1 MATSEHAAAGKREI
15 LEGAMAVAHAVA
27 RCRPEVVAAYP
38 ITPQTHISEELSQIV
53 ADGDLD
59 AEFVKVESEFGAA
72 SVCLGASAAGAR
84 AYTAT
89 SSQGLILMTEVLWNM
104 AGMRLPVV
112 LACANRS
119 VSAPLSI
126 WVDHQDAESIRDS
139 GIVQLYAEDTQEA
152 CDQHVIAFKVAEDRR
167 VLLPVMVNLDGF
179 LLTHVFEPT
188 ELPDQ
193 AITDAF
199 LPPYQAVLKLDVDH
213 PATFGAFTEPDKC
226 MEGRWMVHDAC
237 LRSLGVI
244 EEVSA
249 AFAKAFGRPSGGLL
263 EEYKSR
269 DAETIL
275 VAKGSLCGTIKD
287 VVDEERDK
295 GRKVGLVRLKVFR
308 PWPKAAVLGA
318 LGHARRIAVI
328 ERGASFGSGG
338 VMTPEVKE
346 TLYDAGKMVPVSGF
360 CVQLGGREVTPDG
373 LHEIIERVSKGDK
386 QKAYEYFGLRTE
398 ILPDL
403 VPEG

>member
-1 MATSEHAAAGKREI
+1 MGKQEI
-15 LEGAMAVAHAVA
+15 LEGAMAVAHTVA

-53 ADGDLD
+53 ADGELD

-72 SVCLGASAAGAR
+72 SVVLGASAAGAR

-89 SSQGLILMTEVLWNM
+89 SSQGLMLMAEVLWNM

-112 LACANRS
+112 LGCANRS

-126 WVDHQDAESIRDS
+126 WCDHQDAESIRDC
-139 GIVQLYAEDTQEA
+139 GIIQLYAEDSQEA
-152 CDQHVIAFKVAEDRR
+152 CDMHVIAFKVAEDRR

-179 LLTHVFEPT
+179 ILTHVFEPT

-193 AITDAF
+193 ALTDAF
-199 LPPYQAVLKLDVDH
+199 LGKYEALVKLD
-213 PATFGAFTEPDKC
+213 PANPVSFGCFTEPDKC
-226 MEGRWMVHDAC
+226 MEGRWMIHDAC

-244 EEVSA
+244 EEVSRN
-249 AFAKAFGRPSGGLL
+249 FAKAFGRASGGIL

-275 VAKGSLCGTIKD
+275 VCKGSVSGTIKD
-287 VVDEERDK
+287 VVDELREK
-295 GRKVGLVRLKVFR
+295 GQKVGLVRLKVYR
-308 PWPKAAVLGA
+308 PFPRAQVVAALKGA
-318 LGHARRIAVI
+318 KHIAVI
-328 ERGASFGSGG
+328 ERGGSFGAGG
-338 VMTPEVKE
+338 IITPDLKDG
-346 TLYDAGKMVPVSGF
+346 LYDAGLRIPVSGF
-360 CVQLGGREVTPDG
+360 CVQLGGRELAPDG
-373 LHEIIERVSKGDK
+373 VREIIERVSGGE
-386 QKAYEYFGLRTE
+386 QVAYEYFRLKKE

-403 VPEG
+403 VPSAK

>member
-1 MATSEHAAAGKREI
+1 MAKAI

-38 ITPQTHISEELSQIV
+38 ITPQTHISEELSTIC
-53 ADGDLD
+53 ADGELD

-89 SSQGLILMTEVLWNM
+89 SSQGLMLMAEVLWNM

-126 WVDHQDAESIRDS
+126 WCDHQDAESIRDC
-139 GIVQLYAEDTQEA
+139 GVLQLYAEDAQEA
-152 CDQHVIAFKVAEDRR
+152 CDQHVIAFRVAEDRR

-179 LLTHVFEPT
+179 LLTHVFEPV

-193 AITDAF
+193 ELTDKF
-199 LPPYQAVLKLDVDH
+199 LGKYEALYKLD
-213 PATFGAFTEPDKC
+213 PENPMSFGCFTEPDKC
-226 MEGRWMVHDAC
+226 MEGRWMIHDAA
-237 LRSLGVI
+237 LRSLSVI

-249 AFAKAFGRPSGGLL
+249 AFAQAFGRNSGGLL
-263 EEYKSR
+263 EEYKSA
-269 DAETIL
+269 DAETVL
-275 VAKGSLCGTIKD
+275 VAKGSICGTIKD
-287 VVDEERDK
+287 VVDDLRDQ
-295 GRKVGLVRLKVFR
+295 GHKVGLVRVKTFR
-308 PWPKAAVLGA
+308 PFPRAALVKALAGA
-318 LGHARRIAVI
+318 KRIAVI
-328 ERGASFGSGG
+328 EKGGSFGSGG
-338 VMTPEVKE
+338 VMTPEIKDA
-346 TLYDAGKMVPVSGF
+346 LYDAGARMPVSGF

-373 LHEIIERVSKGDK
+373 IRQIIARIEKGE
-386 QKAYEYFGLRTE
+386 QVAYEYFGLKKN

-403 VPEG
+403 VPSK

>member
-1 MATSEHAAAGKREI
+1 MAAKQEI

-53 ADGDLD
+53 ADGELD

-72 SVCLGASAAGAR
+72 SVCLGASATGAR

-89 SSQGLILMTEVLWNM
+89 SSQGLMLMGEVLWNI
-104 AGMRLPVV
+104 AGMRLPIV

-126 WVDHQDAESIRDS
+126 WCDHQDAESVRDC
-139 GIVQLYAEDTQEA
+139 GVLQLYAEDSQEA
-152 CDQHVIAFKVAEDRR
+152 CDQHVIAFRVAEDRR

-193 AITDAF
+193 ALCDAF
-199 LPPYQAVLKLDVDH
+199 LGSYDAALKLDPAN

-226 MEGRWMVHDAC
+226 MEGRWMIHDAA
-237 LRSLGVI
+237 LRSLSVI

-249 AFAKAFGRPSGGLL
+249 EFAKVFGRPSGGLL
-263 EEYKSR
+263 EEYRSQ

-275 VAKGSLCGTIKD
+275 IAKGSICGTIKD
-287 VVDEERDK
+287 VIDQVRDEGK
-295 GRKVGLVRLKVFR
+295 KVGLVRIKTYR
-308 PWPKAAVLGA
+308 PWPKDA
-318 LGHARRIAVI
+318 LLKALASAKQVAVI
-328 ERGASFGSGG
+328 ERGASFGAGG

-346 TLYDAGKMVPVSGF
+346 TLYDAGKVIPVSGY
-360 CVQLGGREVTPDG
+360 CVQLGGREVPPDG
-373 LHEIIERVSKGDK
+373 FREIIDRTSKGQR
-386 QKAYEYFGLRTE
+386 QKAYEYFRLRTE

-403 VPEG
+403 VPTK

>member
-1 MATSEHAAAGKREI
+1 MGKPEI

-27 RCRPEVVAAYP
+27 KCRPEVIAAYP
-38 ITPQTHISEELSQIV
+38 ITPQTHISEELSTIV
-53 ADGDLD
+53 ADGELD

-72 SVCLGASAAGAR
+72 SVVLGASAAGAR

-89 SSQGLILMTEVLWNM
+89 SSQGLMLMAEVLWNM

-126 WVDHQDAESIRDS
+126 WCDHQDAESIRDC
-139 GIVQLYAEDTQEA
+139 GVIQLYAEDAQEA

-179 LLTHVFEPT
+179 LLTHVFEPV

-193 AITDAF
+193 ALCDAF
-199 LPPYQAVLKLDVDH
+199 LGKYEALYKLDVDN
-213 PATFGAFTEPDKC
+213 PMSFGCFTEPDKC
-226 MEGRWMVHDAC
+226 MEGRWMIHDAS

-249 AFAKAFGRPSGGLL
+249 EFAKRFGRSSGGLL

-269 DAETIL
+269 DAETVL
-275 VAKGSLCGTIKD
+275 VAKGSICGTIKD
-287 VVDEERDK
+287 VVDELREK
-295 GRKVGLVRLKVFR
+295 GRKIGLVRLKTFR
-308 PWPKAAVLGA
+308 PFPRAAVVNALRGA
-318 LGHARRIAVI
+318 REIAVI
-328 ERGASFGSGG
+328 EKGGSFGAGG
-338 VMTPEVKE
+338 VMTPDIKDG
-346 TLYDAGKMVPVSGF
+346 LYDAGLRMPVSGF

-373 LHEIIERVSKGDK
+373 IHEIIDRVSKGE
-386 QKAYEYFGLRTE
+386 QVAYEYFRLKKA

-403 VPEG
+403 VPSD

>member
-1 MATSEHAAAGKREI
+1 MAAKQEI

-53 ADGDLD
+53 ADGELD

-72 SVCLGASAAGAR
+72 SVCLGASATGAR

-89 SSQGLILMTEVLWNM
+89 SSQGLMLMGEVLWNI
-104 AGMRLPVV
+104 AGMRLPIV

-126 WVDHQDAESIRDS
+126 WCDHQDAESVRDC
-139 GIVQLYAEDTQEA
+139 GVLQLYAEDSQEA
-152 CDQHVIAFKVAEDRR
+152 CDQHVIAFRVAEDRR

-193 AITDAF
+193 ALCDAF
-199 LPPYQAVLKLDVDH
+199 LPPYDAALKLDPAN

-226 MEGRWMVHDAC
+226 MEGRWMIHDAA
-237 LRSLGVI
+237 LRSLSVI

-249 AFAKAFGRPSGGLL
+249 EFAKVFGRPSGGLL
-263 EEYKSR
+263 EEYRSQ

-275 VAKGSLCGTIKD
+275 IAKGSICGTIKD
-287 VVDEERDK
+287 VIDQVRDEGK
-295 GRKVGLVRLKVFR
+295 KVGLVRIKTYR
-308 PWPKAAVLGA
+308 PWPKDA
-318 LGHARRIAVI
+318 LLKALASAKQVAVI
-328 ERGASFGSGG
+328 ERGASFGAGG

-346 TLYDAGKMVPVSGF
+346 TLYDAGKVIPVSGY
-360 CVQLGGREVTPDG
+360 CVQLGGREVPPDG
-373 LHEIIERVSKGDK
+373 FREIIDRTSKGQR
-386 QKAYEYFGLRTE
+386 QKAYEYFRLRTE

-403 VPEG
+403 VPTK

>member
-1 MATSEHAAAGKREI
+1 MAGKQEI

-53 ADGDLD
+53 ADGELD

-72 SVCLGASAAGAR
+72 SVVLGASATGAR

-89 SSQGLILMTEVLWNM
+89 SSQGLMLMAEVLWNM

-126 WVDHQDAESIRDS
+126 WCDHQDAESVRDC
-139 GIVQLYAEDTQEA
+139 GILQIYAEDSQEA
-152 CDQHVIAFKVAEDRR
+152 CDMHVIAFKVAEDRR

-188 ELPDQ
+188 EIPDQ
-193 AITDAF
+193 ALCDQF
-199 LPPYQAVLKLDVDH
+199 LGTYEAALKLDIND

-226 MEGRWMVHDAC
+226 MEGRWMIHDAAV
-237 LRSLGVI
+237 RSLGVI

-249 AFAKAFGRPSGGLL
+249 AFAKAFGRDSGGLI

-275 VAKGSLCGTIKD
+275 MAKGSICGTIKD
-287 VVDEERDK
+287 VVDELRDA
-295 GRKVGLVRLKVFR
+295 GQKVGLVRIKTYR
-308 PWPKAAVLGA
+308 PWPTQAVLKA
-318 LGHARRIAVI
+318 IGHAKQVAVI
-328 ERGASFGSGG
+328 ERGGSFGAGG
-338 VMTPEVKE
+338 IMTPEVKE
-346 TLYDAGKMVPVSGF
+346 TLYDAGKMIPVSGF
-360 CVQLGGREVTPDG
+360 CLQLGGREVPPEG
-373 LHEIIERVSKGDK
+373 LREIIDRVSKGER
-386 QKAYEYFGLRTE
+386 QKAYEYFRLRQE

-403 VPEG
+403 VPSK

>member
-1 MATSEHAAAGKREI
+1 

-72 SVCLGASAAGAR
+72 SVVLGASAAGAR
-84 AYTAT
+84 TYTAT

-112 LACANRS
+112 LGCANRS
-119 VSAPLSI
+119 LSAPLSI
-126 WVDHQDAESIRDS
+126 WCDHQDAESVRDC
-139 GIVQLYAEDTQEA
+139 GIIQLYAEDSQEA
-152 CDQHVIAFKVAEDRR
+152 CDMHVLAFKIAEDRR

-193 AITDAF
+193 AITDKF
-199 LPPYQAVLKLDVDH
+199 LGRYEAVLKLDLDD
-213 PATFGAFTEPDKC
+213 PATFGAFCEPDKC

-237 LRSLGVI
+237 LRSLEVI
-244 EEVSA
+244 EEASK
-249 AFAKAFGRPSGGLL
+249 AFAKAFGRDSGGLL
-263 EEYKSR
+263 EKYKSD

-275 VAKGSLCGTIKD
+275 VAKGSIAGTIKD
-287 VVDEERDK
+287 VVDQVRGEGK
-295 GRKVGLVRLKVFR
+295 KVGLVRLKTYR
-308 PWPKAAVLGA
+308 PFPREAVLAALKGA
-318 LGHARRIAVI
+318 KQIAVI
-328 ERGASFGSGG
+328 EKGGSFGAGG
-338 VMTPEVKE
+338 IMTPEVKE
-346 TLYDAGKMVPVSGF
+346 VLYDAGLRIPVSGF
-360 CVQLGGREVTPDG
+360 CVQLAGREVPADG
-373 LHEIIERVSKGDK
+373 IHEIIERVAKGER
-386 QKAYEYFGLRTE
+386 QKAYEYFRLKKE
-398 ILPDL
+398 LLPDL
-403 VPEG
+403 VPEA

>member
-1 MATSEHAAAGKREI
+1 MGKQEI

-27 RCRPEVVAAYP
+27 RCRPEVIAAYP

-53 ADGDLD
+53 ADGELQ

-72 SVCLGASAAGAR
+72 SVILGASAAGAR

-89 SSQGLILMTEVLWNM
+89 SSQGLLLMAEVLWNI

-119 VSAPLSI
+119 ISAPLSI
-126 WVDHQDAESIRDS
+126 WCDHQDAESIRDC
-139 GIVQLYAEDTQEA
+139 GIIQLYAEDSQEA
-152 CDQHVIAFKVAEDRR
+152 CDMHVIAFKVAEDPR

-179 LLTHVFEPT
+179 ILTHVFEPT

-193 AITDAF
+193 QLTDKF
-199 LPPYQAVLKLDVDH
+199 LGSYEAVTQLDVDN
-213 PATFGAFTEPDKC
+213 PSSFGCFTEPDKC

-244 EEVSA
+244 EEVSK
-249 AFAKAFGRPSGGLL
+249 AFAKAFGRDSGGILD
-263 EEYKSR
+263 EYRSR
-269 DAETIL
+269 DADTVL
-275 VAKGSLCGTIKD
+275 VCKGSISGTIKD
-287 VVDEERDK
+287 VVDELRDQ

-308 PWPKAAVLGA
+308 PFPRAQVVAALKGA
-318 LGHARRIAVI
+318 KQIAVI
-328 ERGASFGSGG
+328 ERGGSFGAGG
-338 VMTPEVKE
+338 VITPDLKDA
-346 TLYDAGKMVPVSGF
+346 LYDAGLRIPVSGF
-360 CVQLGGREVTPDG
+360 CVQLGGRELTPDG
-373 LHEIIERVSKGDK
+373 VREIIDRVSKGE
-386 QKAYEYFGLRTE
+386 QVAYEYFRLRKE

-403 VPEG
+403 VPTK

>member
-1 MATSEHAAAGKREI
+1 MAGKQEI

-27 RCRPEVVAAYP
+27 RCRPEVIAAYP

-53 ADGDLD
+53 ADGELD

-72 SVCLGASAAGAR
+72 SVVIGASATGAR

-89 SSQGLILMTEVLWNM
+89 SSQGLMLMGEVLWNM

-126 WVDHQDAESIRDS
+126 WCDHQDAESVRDC
-139 GIVQLYAEDTQEA
+139 GILQIYAEDSQEA
-152 CDQHVIAFKVAEDRR
+152 CDMHVIAFKVAEDRR

-188 ELPDQ
+188 EIPDQ
-193 AITDAF
+193 ALCDAF
-199 LPPYQAVLKLDVDH
+199 LGPYEPVLKLDIND

-226 MEGRWMVHDAC
+226 MEGRWMIHDASV
-237 LRSLGVI
+237 RSLGVI
-244 EEVSA
+244 EEISA
-249 AFAKAFGRPSGGLL
+249 AFAKAFGRASGGLI

-275 VAKGSLCGTIKD
+275 IAKGSICGTIKD
-287 VVDEERDK
+287 VVDELRDA
-295 GRKVGLVRLKVFR
+295 GRKVGLVRIKTYR
-308 PWPKAAVLGA
+308 PWPTQALAKA
-318 LGHARRIAVI
+318 LGGAKHIAVI
-328 ERGASFGSGG
+328 ERGGSFGAGG
-338 VMTPEVKE
+338 IMTPEVKE
-346 TLYDAGKMVPVSGF
+346 TLYDAGKMIPVSGF
-360 CVQLGGREVTPDG
+360 CVQLGGREVPPEG
-373 LHEIIERVSKGDK
+373 LREIIDRVSKGEK
-386 QKAYEYFGLRTE
+386 QKAYEYFRIQKG

-403 VPEG
+403 VPNR

>member
-1 MATSEHAAAGKREI
+1 MAETQEI

-27 RCRPEVVAAYP
+27 RCRPEVIAAYP

-72 SVCLGASAAGAR
+72 SVVCGASAAGAR

-89 SSQGLILMTEVLWNM
+89 SSQGLLLMNEVLWNI

-119 VSAPLSI
+119 LSAPLSI
-126 WVDHQDAESIRDS
+126 WCDHQDAEAIRDC
-139 GIVQLYAEDTQEA
+139 GIIQFYAEDNQEA
-152 CDQHVIAFKVAEDRR
+152 CDQHLIAFKVAEDRR
-167 VLLPVMVNLDGF
+167 VLLPAMVNLDGF

-188 ELPDQ
+188 IIPDQ
-193 AITDAF
+193 ELSDTY
-199 LPPYQAVLKLDVDH
+199 LPPYEPVMQLDIDD

-237 LRSLGVI
+237 RRSLPVI
-244 EEVSA
+244 EEASA
-249 AFAKAFGRPSGGLL
+249 EFEKLFGRPSGGLL
-263 EEYKSR
+263 EHYKTD

-275 VAKGSLCGTIKD
+275 VAKGSLSGTIKD
-287 VVDEERDK
+287 VVDEVRDE
-295 GRKVGLVRLKVFR
+295 GAKVGLLRIKTYR
-308 PWPKAAVLGA
+308 PWPGEAVLKALRGA
-318 LGHARRIAVI
+318 KHVAVI
-328 ERGASFGSGG
+328 ERGGSFGAGG

-346 TLYDAGKMVPVSGF
+346 TLYDAGLQIPVSGF
-360 CVQLGGREVTPDG
+360 CVQLGGREVPPDG
-373 LHEIIERVSKGDK
+373 IREIIDRVSKGEK
-386 QKAYEYFGLRTE
+386 QTAYEYFRLKQE
-398 ILPDL
+398 LLPDL
-403 VPEG
+403 VPEV

>member
-1 MATSEHAAAGKREI
+1 MGKQEI

-27 RCRPEVVAAYP
+27 KCRPEVVAAYP
-38 ITPQTHISEELSQIV
+38 ITPQTHISEELSTII
-53 ADGDLD
+53 ADGELD

-72 SVCLGASAAGAR
+72 SVVLGASAAGAR

-89 SSQGLILMTEVLWNM
+89 SSQGLMLMAEVLWNM

-126 WVDHQDAESIRDS
+126 WCDHQDAESIRDC
-139 GIVQLYAEDTQEA
+139 GVIQIYAEDAQEA

-167 VLLPVMVNLDGF
+167 VLLPMMVNLDGF
-179 LLTHVFEPT
+179 LLTHVFEPV

-193 AITDAF
+193 ELCDKF
-199 LPPYQAVLKLDVDH
+199 LGKYEALYKLDVDN
-213 PATFGAFTEPDKC
+213 PMSFGCFTEPDKC
-226 MEGRWMVHDAC
+226 MEGRWMIHDAS

-244 EEVSA
+244 EEVSQ
-249 AFAKAFGRPSGGLL
+249 AFANLFGRASGGLI

-275 VAKGSLCGTIKD
+275 VAKGSICGTIKD
-287 VVDEERDK
+287 VVDELREK
-295 GRKVGLVRLKVFR
+295 GRKIGLVRIKTFR
-308 PWPKAAVLGA
+308 PFPREALVKAVRGA
-318 LGHARRIAVI
+318 KQIAVV
-328 ERGASFGSGG
+328 EKGGSFGAGG
-338 VMTPEVKE
+338 VTTPDLKDA
-346 TLYDAGKMVPVSGF
+346 LYDAGLRMPVSGF

-373 LHEIIERVSKGDK
+373 IHEIIERVSKGE
-386 QKAYEYFGLRTE
+386 QVAFEYFRLKKG

-403 VPEG
+403 VPTE

>member
-1 MATSEHAAAGKREI
+1 MAERQGAAEKKDI

-27 RCRPEVVAAYP
+27 RCRPEVIAAYP

-53 ADGDLD
+53 ADGSLE

-89 SSQGLILMTEVLWNM
+89 SSQGLLLMNEVLWNM

-119 VSAPLSI
+119 LSAPLSI
-126 WVDHQDAESIRDS
+126 WCDHQDADALRDA
-139 GIVQLYAEDTQEA
+139 GLVQLFAEDSQEA
-152 CDQHVIAFKVAEDRR
+152 CDMHVIAFKVAEDKR

-179 LLTHVFEPT
+179 LLTHVFEPV

-193 AITDAF
+193 ERTDAF
-199 LPPYQAVLKLDVDH
+199 LGPYKPVLKLDVQD
-213 PATFGAFTEPDKC
+213 PATFGAFCEPDRC

-249 AFAKAFGRPSGGLL
+249 AFEKAFGRPSGGLL
-263 EEYKSR
+263 ERYRSD

-275 VAKGSLCGTIKD
+275 VAKGSTCGTIKD
-287 VVDEERDK
+287 VIDPMRDEGK
-295 GRKVGLVRLKVFR
+295 KVGLVRLKTYR
-308 PWPKAAVLGA
+308 PFPREALLGA
-318 LGHARRIAVI
+318 LRGAKQIAVL
-328 ERGASFGSGG
+328 EKGGSFGAGG
-338 VMTPEVKE
+338 IMTPEVKE
-346 TLYDAGKMVPVSGF
+346 VLYDAGLRIPVSGF
-360 CVQLGGREVTPDG
+360 CISLAGREVYPDG
-373 LHEIIERVSKGDK
+373 IREIIERVAKGER
-386 QKAYEYFGLRTE
+386 QKAYEYFRLKKE
-398 ILPDL
+398 LLPDL

>member
-1 MATSEHAAAGKREI
+1 MAGKQEI

-53 ADGDLD
+53 ADGELD

-72 SVCLGASAAGAR
+72 SVVLGASATGAR

-89 SSQGLILMTEVLWNM
+89 SSQGLMLMGEVLWNM

-126 WVDHQDAESIRDS
+126 WCDHQDAESVRDC
-139 GIVQLYAEDTQEA
+139 GILQVYAEDSQEA
-152 CDQHVIAFKVAEDRR
+152 CDMHVIAFKVAEDRR

-188 ELPDQ
+188 EIPDQ
-193 AITDAF
+193 ALCDQF
-199 LPPYQAVLKLDVDH
+199 LGTYEAALKLDIND

-226 MEGRWMVHDAC
+226 MEGRWMIHDAA

-249 AFAKAFGRPSGGLL
+249 AFAKVFGRDSGGLI

-275 VAKGSLCGTIKD
+275 MAKGSICGTIKD
-287 VVDEERDK
+287 VVDELRDA
-295 GRKVGLVRLKVFR
+295 GQKVGLVRIKTYR
-308 PWPKAAVLGA
+308 PWPTQAVLKA
-318 LGHARRIAVI
+318 IGHAKQVAVI
-328 ERGASFGSGG
+328 ERGGSFGAGG
-338 VMTPEVKE
+338 IMTPEIKE
-346 TLYDAGKMVPVSGF
+346 TLYDAGKMIPVSGF
-360 CVQLGGREVTPDG
+360 CVQLGGREVPPEG
-373 LHEIIERVSKGDK
+373 LREIIDRVSKGER
-386 QKAYEYFGLRTE
+386 QKAYEYFRLRQE

-403 VPEG
+403 VPSK

>member
-1 MATSEHAAAGKREI
+1 MAKPGKQEI

-27 RCRPEVVAAYP
+27 RCRPEVIAAYP

-53 ADGDLD
+53 ADGDLK

-72 SVCLGASAAGAR
+72 SVVLGASAAGAR

-89 SSQGLILMTEVLWNM
+89 SSQGLMLMAEVLWNM

-126 WVDHQDAESIRDS
+126 WCDHQDAESIRDC
-139 GIVQLYAEDTQEA
+139 GIVQLYAEDAQEA

-179 LLTHVFEPT
+179 LLTHVFEPV

-193 AITDAF
+193 ALTDKF
-199 LPPYQAVLKLDVDH
+199 LGQYEALYKLDVAN
-213 PATFGAFTEPDKC
+213 PMSFGCFTEPDKC
-226 MEGRWMVHDAC
+226 MEGRWMIHDAC
-237 LRSLGVI
+237 LRSLAVI

-249 AFAKAFGRPSGGLL
+249 DFAKAFGRHSGGLL
-263 EEYKSR
+263 EEYKSK

-275 VAKGSLCGTIKD
+275 IAKGSVSGTIKD
-287 VVDEERDK
+287 VVDELRDK
-295 GRKVGLVRLKVFR
+295 GRKVGLVRVKTFR
-308 PWPKAAVLGA
+308 PFPREALLAAIKGA
-318 LGHARRIAVI
+318 KQIAVV
-328 ERGASFGSGG
+328 EKGGSFGAGG
-338 VMTPEVKE
+338 IMTPEVKE
-346 TLYDAGKMVPVSGF
+346 VLFDAGLKIPTSGF

-373 LHEIIERVSKGDK
+373 IAEIIDRVSKGQM
-386 QKAYEYFGLRTE
+386 QKAYEYFRLKQNL
-398 ILPDL
+398 LPDL
-403 VPEG
+403 VP

>member
-1 MATSEHAAAGKREI
+1 MGKQEI

-27 RCRPEVVAAYP
+27 RCRPEVIAAYP
-38 ITPQTHISEELSQIV
+38 ITPQTHISEELSTIV
-53 ADGDLD
+53 ADGELD

-72 SVCLGASAAGAR
+72 SVVLGASAAGTR

-89 SSQGLILMTEVLWNM
+89 SSQGLMLMAEVLWNM

-126 WVDHQDAESIRDS
+126 WCDHQDAESIRDC
-139 GIVQLYAEDTQEA
+139 GVIQIYAEDAQEA

-179 LLTHVFEPT
+179 LLTHVFEPV

-193 AITDAF
+193 DLTDKF
-199 LPPYQAVLKLDVDH
+199 LGKYEALYKLDVDN
-213 PATFGAFTEPDKC
+213 PMSFGCFTEPDKC
-226 MEGRWMVHDAC
+226 MEGRWMIHDAS

-244 EEVSA
+244 EEVSK
-249 AFAKAFGRPSGGLL
+249 AFAQAFGRTSGGLV
-263 EEYKSR
+263 EEYRSK
-269 DAETIL
+269 DAETVL
-275 VAKGSLCGTIKD
+275 VAKGSISGTIKD
-287 VVDEERDK
+287 VVDELRDK
-295 GRKVGLVRLKVFR
+295 GRKVGLVRLKTFR
-308 PWPKAAVLGA
+308 PFPRDAVVKALRGA
-318 LGHARRIAVI
+318 REIAVI
-328 ERGASFGSGG
+328 EKGGSFGAGG
-338 VMTPEVKE
+338 IVTPDLKDC
-346 TLYDAGKMVPVSGF
+346 LYDAGLRIPVSGF

-373 LHEIIERVSKGDK
+373 IREIIDRVSKGERVV
-386 QKAYEYFGLRTE
+386 YEYFRLKKE

-403 VPEG
+403 VP

>member
-1 MATSEHAAAGKREI
+1 MGKQEI

-27 RCRPEVVAAYP
+27 KCRPEVVAAYP
-38 ITPQTHISEELSQIV
+38 ITPQTHISEELSTIV
-53 ADGDLD
+53 ADGELD

-72 SVCLGASAAGAR
+72 SVVLGASAAGAR

-89 SSQGLILMTEVLWNM
+89 SSQGLMLMAEVLWNM

-126 WVDHQDAESIRDS
+126 WCDHQDAESIRDC
-139 GIVQLYAEDTQEA
+139 GVIQIYAEDAQEA

-179 LLTHVFEPT
+179 LLTHVFEPV

-193 AITDAF
+193 ELCDRF
-199 LPPYQAVLKLDVDH
+199 LGKYEALYKLDVDN
-213 PATFGAFTEPDKC
+213 PMSFGCFTEPDKC
-226 MEGRWMVHDAC
+226 MEGRWMIHDAS

-244 EEVSA
+244 EEVSQ
-249 AFAKAFGRPSGGLL
+249 AFANLFGRTSGGLI
-263 EEYKSR
+263 EEYRSQ

-275 VAKGSLCGTIKD
+275 VAKGSICGTIKD
-287 VVDEERDK
+287 VVDELREK
-295 GRKVGLVRLKVFR
+295 GQKVGLVRIKTFR
-308 PWPKAAVLGA
+308 PFPRGA
-318 LGHARRIAVI
+318 LVKALRGAKQIAVV
-328 ERGASFGSGG
+328 EKGGSFGAGG
-338 VMTPEVKE
+338 VTTPDLKDA
-346 TLYDAGKMVPVSGF
+346 LYDAGLRMPVSGF

-373 LHEIIERVSKGDK
+373 IHEIIERVSKGE
-386 QKAYEYFGLRTE
+386 QVAFEYFRLKKG

-403 VPEG
+403 VPTD

>member
-1 MATSEHAAAGKREI
+1 MAGKQEI

-53 ADGDLD
+53 ADGELD

-72 SVCLGASAAGAR
+72 SVVLGASATGAR

-89 SSQGLILMTEVLWNM
+89 SSQGLMLMGEVLWNM

-126 WVDHQDAESIRDS
+126 WCDHQDAESVRDC
-139 GIVQLYAEDTQEA
+139 GILQIYAEDSQEA
-152 CDQHVIAFKVAEDRR
+152 CDMHVIAFKVAEDRR

-188 ELPDQ
+188 EIPDQ
-193 AITDAF
+193 ALCDQF
-199 LPPYQAVLKLDVDH
+199 LGTYEAALKLDIND

-226 MEGRWMVHDAC
+226 MEGRWMIHDAA

-249 AFAKAFGRPSGGLL
+249 AFAKAFGRASGGLI

-275 VAKGSLCGTIKD
+275 IAKGSICGTIKD
-287 VVDEERDK
+287 VVDELRDAGQK
-295 GRKVGLVRLKVFR
+295 AGLVRIKTYR
-308 PWPKAAVLGA
+308 PWPTQAVLKA
-318 LGHARRIAVI
+318 IGHAKQVAVI
-328 ERGASFGSGG
+328 ERGGSFGAGG
-338 VMTPEVKE
+338 IMTPEVKE
-346 TLYDAGKMVPVSGF
+346 TLYDAGKMIPVSGF
-360 CVQLGGREVTPDG
+360 CVQLGGREVPPEG
-373 LHEIIERVSKGDK
+373 LREIIDRVSKGAR
-386 QKAYEYFGLRTE
+386 QKAYEYFRLRQE

-403 VPEG
+403 VPGT